1 MLKARRIEDMKNW
14 KKIFV
19 FISMAAFA
27 FSLTACADSTENTEE
42 NVSESENVSNDNETQ
57 STLIA
62 YFSYTGNTEE
72 VAQQIAEQTGGTL
85 VEIERATPYE
95 DASEEGEEEIN
106 NNIHP
111 EITVDL
117 DSIDDYD
124 TIFVGYPIW
133 FDEAPMVI
141 DTFLESFDFSGKTI
155 VPFCT
160 SASDS
165 IDNSLHIFSELAP
178 DAVIADGLTAN
189 DEADIEPW
197 LNELGY

>member
-1 MLKARRIEDMKNW
+1 MKNW

-19 FISMAAFA
+19 FISVAAFA
-27 FSLTACADSTENTEE
+27 VPLTACADSTENTED
-42 NVSESENVSNDNETQ
+42 NVSDSENVSNDNETQ

-95 DASEEGEEEIN
+95 DASEEGEEEIEN
-106 NNIHP
+106 NVHP

-117 DSIDDYD
+117 DSVDDYD

>member
-1 MLKARRIEDMKNW
+1 MKNW

-19 FISMAAFA
+19 FISMAVFA
-27 FSLTACADSTENTEE
+27 FSLTACADSTENTGD
-42 NVSESENVSNDNETQ
+42 NVSGSENVSKDNEAQ

-72 VAQQIAEQTGGTL
+72 VAQQIADQTGGTL
-85 VEIERATPYE
+85 VEIERATPYD
-95 DASEEGEEEIN
+95 DASEEGEEEIEN
-106 NNIHP
+106 NVHP

-117 DSIDDYD
+117 DSVDEYD

>member
-1 MLKARRIEDMKNW
+1 M
-14 KKIFV
+14 
-19 FISMAAFA
+19 
-27 FSLTACADSTENTEE
+27 
-42 NVSESENVSNDNETQ
+42 
-57 STLIA
+57 
-62 YFSYTGNTEE
+62 
-72 VAQQIAEQTGGTL
+72 
-85 VEIERATPYE
+85 
-95 DASEEGEEEIN
+95 
-106 NNIHP
+106 
-111 EITVDL
+111 DL
-117 DSIDDYD
+117 DSVDDYD

-165 IDNSLHIFSELAP
+165 IDNNLHIFSELAP

>member
-1 MLKARRIEDMKNW
+1 MTNW

-19 FISMAAFA
+19 FISMATFV
-27 FSLTACADSTENTEE
+27 FSLTACADSTENTAD
-42 NVSESENVSNDNETQ
+42 NVSDSENVSSDNETQ

-95 DASEEGEEEIN
+95 DASEEGEEEIEN
-106 NNIHP
+106 NVHP

-117 DSIDDYD
+117 DSVDEYD

>member
-1 MLKARRIEDMKNW
+1 MTNW

-19 FISMAAFA
+19 FISMATFV
-27 FSLTACADSTENTEE
+27 FSLTACADSTENTAD
-42 NVSESENVSNDNETQ
+42 NVSDSENVSSDNETQ

-72 VAQQIAEQTGGTL
+72 VAQQIADQTGGTL
-85 VEIERATPYE
+85 VEIERATPYD
-95 DASEEGEEEIN
+95 DASEEGEEEIEN
-106 NNIHP
+106 NVHP

-117 DSIDDYD
+117 DSVDEYD

-165 IDNSLHIFSELAP
+165 IGNSLHIFSELAP

>member
-1 MLKARRIEDMKNW
+1 
-14 KKIFV
+14 
-19 FISMAAFA
+19 
-27 FSLTACADSTENTEE
+27 
-42 NVSESENVSNDNETQ
+42 
-57 STLIA
+57 
-62 YFSYTGNTEE
+62 
-72 VAQQIAEQTGGTL
+72 
-85 VEIERATPYE
+85 
-95 DASEEGEEEIN
+95 
-106 NNIHP
+106 
-111 EITVDL
+111 
-117 DSIDDYD
+117 
-124 TIFVGYPIW
+124 
-133 FDEAPMVI
+133 MVI

>member
-1 MLKARRIEDMKNW
+1 MKNW

-19 FISMAAFA
+19 FISVAAFA

-42 NVSESENVSNDNETQ
+42 NVLDSENVSNDSETQ

-72 VAQQIAEQTGGTL
+72 VAQQIADQTGGTL

-95 DASEEGEEEIN
+95 DASEEGEEEIEN
-106 NNIHP
+106 NVHP

-117 DSIDDYD
+117 DSVDDYD

-141 DTFLESFDFSGKTI
+141 DTFLESYDFTGKTI

-165 IDNSLHIFSELAP
+165 IDNSLHIFGELAP
-178 DAVIADGLTAN
+178 DADIAEGLTAN
-189 DEADIEPW
+189 NEADIEPW

>member
-1 MLKARRIEDMKNW
+1 MKNW

-19 FISMAAFA
+19 FISMAAFV
-27 FSLTACADSTENTEE
+27 FSLTACADSTENTED
-42 NVSESENVSNDNETQ
+42 NVADGENVSNDNETQ

-62 YFSYTGNTEE
+62 YFSYTGNTEK
-72 VAQQIAEQTGGTL
+72 VAQQIADQTGGIL

-95 DASEEGEEEIN
+95 NASEEGEEEIEN
-106 NNIHP
+106 NVHP

-117 DSIDDYD
+117 DSVDDYD

>member
-1 MLKARRIEDMKNW
+1 MTNW

-19 FISMAAFA
+19 FISVAAFV
-27 FSLTACADSTENTEE
+27 FSLTACADSTENTAD
-42 NVSESENVSNDNETQ
+42 NVSDSENVSSDNETQ

-72 VAQQIAEQTGGTL
+72 AAQQIADQTGGTL
-85 VEIERATPYE
+85 VEIERATPYD
-95 DASEEGEEEIN
+95 DASEEGEEEIEN
-106 NNIHP
+106 NVHP

-117 DSIDDYD
+117 DSVDEYD

>member
-1 MLKARRIEDMKNW
+1 MTNW

-19 FISMAAFA
+19 FISMATFV
-27 FSLTACADSTENTEE
+27 FSLTACADSTENTAD
-42 NVSESENVSNDNETQ
+42 NVSDSENVSSDNETQ

-72 VAQQIAEQTGGTL
+72 VAQQIADQTGGTL
-85 VEIERATPYE
+85 VEIERATPYD
-95 DASEEGEEEIN
+95 DASEEGEEEIEN
-106 NNIHP
+106 NVHP

-117 DSIDDYD
+117 DSVDEYD

>member
-1 MLKARRIEDMKNW
+1 M
-14 KKIFV
+14 
-19 FISMAAFA
+19 
-27 FSLTACADSTENTEE
+27 FSNLNCFFQ
-42 NVSESENVSNDNETQ
+42 Q
-57 STLIA
+57 SPLIA

-95 DASEEGEEEIN
+95 DASEEGEEEIEN
-106 NNIHP
+106 NVHP

-117 DSIDDYD
+117 DSVDDYD

-197 LNELGY
+197 LNKLGY

>member
-1 MLKARRIEDMKNW
+1 MKNW

-19 FISMAAFA
+19 FISMAAFV
-27 FSLTACADSTENTEE
+27 FSLTACADSTENTAD
-42 NVSESENVSNDNETQ
+42 NVSDSENVSSDNETQ

-72 VAQQIAEQTGGTL
+72 VAQQIADQTGGTL
-85 VEIERATPYE
+85 VEIERATPYD
-95 DASEEGEEEIN
+95 DASEEGEEEIEN
-106 NNIHP
+106 NVHP

-117 DSIDDYD
+117 DSVDEYD

>member
-1 MLKARRIEDMKNW
+1 MKNW

-165 IDNSLHIFSELAP
+165 IANSLHFFSELAP

>member
-1 MLKARRIEDMKNW
+1 MTNW

-27 FSLTACADSTENTEE
+27 VSLTACADSTENTED
-42 NVSESENVSNDNETQ
+42 NVSDSENVSNDNETQ

-72 VAQQIAEQTGGTL
+72 VAQQIADQTGGTL

-95 DASEEGEEEIN
+95 DASEEGEEEIEN
-106 NNIHP
+106 NVHP

-117 DSIDDYD
+117 DSVDDYD

-197 LNELGY
+197 LNKLGY

>member
-1 MLKARRIEDMKNW
+1 MKNW

-19 FISMAAFA
+19 FISVAAFA
-27 FSLTACADSTENTEE
+27 VFLTACADSTENTED
-42 NVSESENVSNDNETQ
+42 NVSDSENVSNDNETQ

-95 DASEEGEEEIN
+95 DASEEGEEEIEN
-106 NNIHP
+106 NVHP

-117 DSIDDYD
+117 DSVDDYD

-197 LNELGY
+197 LNKLGY

>member
-1 MLKARRIEDMKNW
+1 MKNW

>member
-1 MLKARRIEDMKNW
+1 MKNW

-19 FISMAAFA
+19 FISVAAFA
-27 FSLTACADSTENTEE
+27 VSLTACADSTENTED
-42 NVSESENVSNDNETQ
+42 NVSDSENVSNDNETQ

-95 DASEEGEEEIN
+95 DASEEGEEEIEN
-106 NNIHP
+106 NVHP

-117 DSIDDYD
+117 DSVDDYD

>member
-1 MLKARRIEDMKNW
+1 MKNW

-27 FSLTACADSTENTEE
+27 FSLTACADSTENTEG

>member
-1 MLKARRIEDMKNW
+1 MTNW

-19 FISMAAFA
+19 FISMATFV
-27 FSLTACADSTENTEE
+27 FSLTACADSTENTAD
-42 NVSESENVSNDNETQ
+42 NVSDSENVSSDNETQ

-72 VAQQIAEQTGGTL
+72 VAQQIADQTGGTL
-85 VEIERATPYE
+85 VEIERATPYD
-95 DASEEGEEEIN
+95 DASEEGEEEIE

-117 DSIDDYD
+117 DSVDEYD

>member
-1 MLKARRIEDMKNW
+1 MKNW

-27 FSLTACADSTENTEE
+27 FSLTACADSTKNTEE

-106 NNIHP
+106 N
-111 EITVDL
+111 
-117 DSIDDYD
+117 
-124 TIFVGYPIW
+124 
-133 FDEAPMVI
+133 
-141 DTFLESFDFSGKTI
+141 
-155 VPFCT
+155 
-160 SASDS
+160 
-165 IDNSLHIFSELAP
+165 
-178 DAVIADGLTAN
+178 
-189 DEADIEPW
+189 
-197 LNELGY
+197 

>member
-1 MLKARRIEDMKNW
+1 MKNW

-42 NVSESENVSNDNETQ
+42 NVLDSENVSNDNETQ

-62 YFSYTGNTEE
+62 YFSFTGNTEE
-72 VAQQIAEQTGGTL
+72 VAQQIADQTGGTL

-95 DASEEGEEEIN
+95 DASEEGEEEIEN
-106 NNIHP
+106 NVHP

-117 DSIDDYD
+117 DSVDDYD

-189 DEADIEPW
+189 DEADIGSW

>member
-1 MLKARRIEDMKNW
+1 MKNW

-42 NVSESENVSNDNETQ
+42 NVSESDNVSNDNETQ

>member
-1 MLKARRIEDMKNW
+1 MKNW

-42 NVSESENVSNDNETQ
+42 NVLDSENVSNDNETQ

-72 VAQQIAEQTGGTL
+72 VAQQIADQTGGTL

-95 DASEEGEEEIN
+95 DASEEGEEEIEN
-106 NNIHP
+106 NVHP

-117 DSIDDYD
+117 DSVDDYD

-133 FDEAPMVI
+133 LAYHKLI
-141 DTFLESFDFSGKTI
+141 Q
-155 VPFCT
+155 CT
-160 SASDS
+160 Q
-165 IDNSLHIFSELAP
+165 
-178 DAVIADGLTAN
+178 IA
-189 DEADIEPW
+189 
-197 LNELGY
+197 

>member
-1 MLKARRIEDMKNW
+1 MKNW

-27 FSLTACADSTENTEE
+27 VSLTACAGSTENTEE
-42 NVSESENVSNDNETQ
+42 NVSDSENVSDDNETQ

-72 VAQQIAEQTGGTL
+72 VAQQITEKTGGTL

-95 DASEEGEEEIN
+95 DASEEGEEELEN
-106 NNIHP
+106 NVHP

-117 DSIDDYD
+117 DSVDDYD

-178 DAVIADGLTAN
+178 DAVIADGLTTN

>member
-1 MLKARRIEDMKNW
+1 MKNW

-19 FISMAAFA
+19 FISVAAFA
-27 FSLTACADSTENTEE
+27 VSLTACADSTENTED
-42 NVSESENVSNDNETQ
+42 NVSDSENVSNDNETQ

-95 DASEEGEEEIN
+95 DASEEGEEEIEN
-106 NNIHP
+106 NVHP

-117 DSIDDYD
+117 DSVDDYD

-197 LNELGY
+197 LNKLGY

>member
-1 MLKARRIEDMKNW
+1 MKNW

-42 NVSESENVSNDNETQ
+42 NVLDSENVSNDNETQ

-72 VAQQIAEQTGGTL
+72 VAQQIADQTGGTL

-95 DASEEGEEEIN
+95 DASEEGEEEIEN
-106 NNIHP
+106 NVHP

-117 DSIDDYD
+117 DSVDDYD

-189 DEADIEPW
+189 DEADIGSW

>member
-1 MLKARRIEDMKNW
+1 MKNW
-14 KKIFV
+14 KKIFLLV
-19 FISMAAFA
+19 SAAIFA
-27 FSLTACADSTENTEE
+27 VSLTACGNSGGNTADSGEDSQNTDGDQEAG
-42 NVSESENVSNDNETQ
+42 N
-57 STLIA
+57 TLIA
-62 YFSYTGNTEE
+62 YFSYTGNTEKA
-72 VAQQIAEQTGGTL
+72 AQQIADLTGGTL
-85 VEIERATPYE
+85 VEIERETPYGN
-95 DASEEGEEEIN
+95 ATEEGEEEIN
-106 NNIHP
+106 NDIHP

-117 DSIDDYD
+117 DSIEDYD

-141 DTFLESFDFSGKTI
+141 DTFLESYDFTGKTI

-178 DAVIADGLTAN
+178 DADIADGLTAN

-197 LNELGY
+197 LHELGY